1 MKMMMI
7 DFTCIDWEYKPYHS
21 QDLDI
26 GELFYSAIDSGY
38 KPAGMT
44 IDGERVPG

>member
-7 DFTCIDWEYKPYHS
+7 DSACIDREYKPYHS

-26 GELFYSAIDSGY
+26 GALFYSAIDNAY